1 MVQNDKSPEQ
11 AASFEQTYD
20 ALRRAVEELESGS
33 LPLDIAL
40 TRYEQAMALVRAC
53 NEILDQAELR
63 IQRVG
68 LDLPAREP
76 AGDSGAPKRAPHH

>member
-1 MVQNDKSPEQ
+1 MAQDEK

-33 LPLDIAL
+33 LPLDAAL
-40 TRYEQAMALVRAC
+40 ARYEQAMALVRAC
-53 NEILDQAELR
+53 NEILDRAELR

-68 LDLPAREP
+68 VEPPVRE
-76 AGDSGAPKRAPHH
+76 SGANSAPQKQVSN

>member
-1 MVQNDKSPEQ
+1 MAQDEPA

-33 LPLDIAL
+33 LPLDVAL
-40 TRYEQAMALVRAC
+40 ARYEQAMTLVRAC
-53 NEILDQAELR
+53 NEILDTAELR

-68 LDLPAREP
+68 LEPPAR
-76 AGDSGAPKRAPHH
+76 GAVRVDRPDP